1 MAKIQPQSVGL
12 APELPRHIGIIMDGN
27 GRYATRRGLPR
38 KLGHRAGMERL
49 RGLIRFS
56 SDIGIEV
63 LSLYAFSTE
72 NWKRPKEEIGALFDL
87 FLEYFISELDEL
99 DKNNVCI
106 RIMGDMSAFPGKMG
120 QETDEAMY
128 KTRNN
133 TGLKLNIAL
142 NYGSRPTFLG
152 DTSPSAGII
161 SASIPNSDMGYMSMN
176 AEYMLSSVV
185 RSLLNTLS
193 AAMSIRHSA
202 PRSIMAVAA
211 LILAARAA
219 GNEATGKHSAA
230 KMYAGAANIFF
241 SVFL

>member
-87 FLEYFISELDEL
+87 FLEYFISELDDL

-106 RIMGDMSAFPGKMG
+106 RIMGDMSAFPEKMG

-142 NYGSRPTFLG
+142 NYGSR
-152 DTSPSAGII
+152 
-161 SASIPNSDMGYMSMN
+161 
-176 AEYMLSSVV
+176 AEVV
-185 RSLLNTLS
+185 RACNTLIEPDYLFCTKIRAKILFNVILS
-193 AAMSIRHSA
+193 KTRISIRIQETL
-202 PRSIMAVAA
+202 PRGKNASSSIT
-211 LILAARAA
+211 ID
-219 GNEATGKHSAA
+219 
-230 KMYAGAANIFF
+230 
-241 SVFL
+241 

>member
-87 FLEYFISELDEL
+87 FLEYFISELDDL

-106 RIMGDMSAFPGKMG
+106 RIMGDMSAFPEKMG

-142 NYGSRPTFLG
+142 NYGSR
-152 DTSPSAGII
+152 
-161 SASIPNSDMGYMSMN
+161 
-176 AEYMLSSVV
+176 AEVV
-185 RSLLNTLS
+185 RACNTLIERGKPVEERTKS
-193 AAMSIRHSA
+193 VQM
-202 PRSIMAVAA
+202 MQEQG
-211 LILAARAA
+211 ILDPESNVQF
-219 GNEATGKHSAA
+219 GEGG
-230 KMYAGAANIFF
+230 AGAF
-241 SVFL
+241 SDGKLTTGCPTSCCSRRHTPSLCSRT

>member
-87 FLEYFISELDEL
+87 FLEYFISELDDL

-106 RIMGDMSAFPGKMG
+106 RIMGDMSAFPEKMG

-142 NYGSRPTFLG
+142 NYGSR
-152 DTSPSAGII
+152 
-161 SASIPNSDMGYMSMN
+161 
-176 AEYMLSSVV
+176 AEVV
-185 RSLLNTLS
+185 RACNTLIERGKPVDE
-193 AAMSIRHSA
+193 ADGNRRNKRRKDQDHRLSIRQGRE
-202 PRSIMAVAA
+202 PAVPNRGRRDKDGIHQIY
-211 LILAARAA
+211 LQRP
-219 GNEATGKHSAA
+219 GTTDQNTKR
-230 KMYAGAANIFF
+230 AGAGTERCQLVQRRN
-241 SVFL
+241 LYL